1 MNKDDKLKDFNKNSS
16 ELMTKLSFYRWE
28 ATTTMEATVRKRQ
41 PKI

>member
-16 ELMTKLSFYRWE
+16 ELMIKLSFFRWE
-28 ATTTMEATVRKRQ
+28 VTTTMEVIVRKRQ